1 MNAPAPGAPEAA
13 SRFPTSRRSP
23 LKDML
28 LFAAFVAAWFALQRW
43 ILPRFGVPT

>member
-1 MNAPAPGAPEAA
+1 MNAPAPGAPDAA
-13 SRFPTSRRSP
+13 PHSPMPRRSP